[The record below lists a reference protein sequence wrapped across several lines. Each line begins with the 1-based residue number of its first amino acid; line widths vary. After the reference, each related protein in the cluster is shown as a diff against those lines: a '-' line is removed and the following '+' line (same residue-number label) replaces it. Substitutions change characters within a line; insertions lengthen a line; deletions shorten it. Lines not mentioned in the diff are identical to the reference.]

1 MFKKHVKKVVG
12 AVFGVAF
19 AILGAV
25 YGPDAISQET
35 KDKVVDLVS
44 ADVQGHLDGKVD
56 DMSAESIGTA
66 SK

>member
-1 MFKKHVKKVVG
+1 MLKKHVKKVVG
-12 AVFGVAF
+12 AVLGAAF
-19 AILGAV
+19 AILGLI

-35 KDKVVDLVS
+35 KDKVVDLVA

-56 DMSAESIGTA
+56 DMSAESVGTS